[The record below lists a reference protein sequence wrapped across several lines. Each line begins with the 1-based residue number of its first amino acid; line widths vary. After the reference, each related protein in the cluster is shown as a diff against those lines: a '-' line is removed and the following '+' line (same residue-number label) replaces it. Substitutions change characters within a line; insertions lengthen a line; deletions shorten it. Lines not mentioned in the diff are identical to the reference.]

1 MTAAAPVVRL
11 WYFPYSTV
19 GKRAPERVLC
29 AICLEVFEHG
39 EACGEVPA
47 CGHFFHRACV
57 DVWRK
62 SSVSCPLCKGYM
74 AGSSGRAVSV
84 ADDMV

>member
-19 GKRAPERVLC
+19 GKRAPERLLC
-29 AICLEVFEHG
+29 AICTEVFEHG
-39 EACGEVPA
+39 EA

-74 AGSSGRAVSV
+74 AGSSGRSCLGRR
-84 ADDMV
+84 